1 MTKDGC
7 HLGCGGCFKV
17 GWVQDWLVHF
27 LGIAKKKPQPTYIY
41 YGVTT
46 WRLKTIH
53 SCNCSIHFMPYRVV
67 CPACDASFS
76 SYEKYVDHVF
86 KDHSDQPALRMK
98 ARIVRD

>member
-1 MTKDGC
+1 MTRTAAISGAEVASR
-7 HLGCGGCFKV
+7 LAGYI
-17 GWVQDWLVHF
+17 DWFVHF

-46 WRLKTIH
+46 CRLKTIH
-53 SCNCSIHFMPYRVV
+53 SCDCSIHFMPYRVV

-86 KDHSDQPALRMK
+86 KDHTDQPALRMK

>member
-1 MTKDGC
+1 MAAISGAEVASR
-7 HLGCGGCFKV
+7 LAGYI
-17 GWVQDWLVHF
+17 DWLVHF
-27 LGIAKKKPQPTYIY
+27 LGIAKKKTQPTYILWRY
-41 YGVTT
+41 NL
-46 WRLKTIH
+46 RLKNIH
-53 SCNCSIHFMPYRVV
+53 SCDCSIHFMPYRVV